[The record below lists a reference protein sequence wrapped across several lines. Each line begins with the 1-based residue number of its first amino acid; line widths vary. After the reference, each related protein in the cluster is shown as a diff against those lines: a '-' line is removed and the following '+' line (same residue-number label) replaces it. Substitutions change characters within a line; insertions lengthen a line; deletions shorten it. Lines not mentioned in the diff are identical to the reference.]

1 MAYLCLVRASVI
13 TAARVVSLPVPA
25 VVGIATNKGSFLCT
39 FKIPFILDK
48 DCLGFAILAP
58 TALAQSILEPPPKP
72 MIAFE
77 DGKTLKY
84 YIEQAG
90 VTPPAFLIK
99 SERRSL
105 FSVSA

>member
-72 MIAFE
+72 MIAS
-77 DGKTLKY
+77 
-84 YIEQAG
+84 QC
-90 VTPPAFLIK
+90 
-99 SERRSL
+99 
-105 FSVSA
+105 FSR